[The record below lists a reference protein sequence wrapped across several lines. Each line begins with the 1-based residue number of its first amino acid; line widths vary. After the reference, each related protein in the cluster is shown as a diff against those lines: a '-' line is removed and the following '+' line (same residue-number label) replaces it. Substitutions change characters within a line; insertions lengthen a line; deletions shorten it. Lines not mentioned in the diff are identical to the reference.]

1 MVESCLY
8 FGDVMHRRL
17 EPMYHRFRYRVFS
30 LYLDLDE
37 LPQLAPRLRLFS
49 HNRWNLFSFFDRDH
63 GPLKLRGSRPIRE
76 WVDAHLDAAGIDCRG
91 GKVTLLCFPRVLGY
105 VFNPM
110 SVYFCHGAGGN
121 LKAILYEVSNTFG
134 QRHSY
139 LLPSDSEAAHNDAP
153 TAIDQSCEKRLYVS
167 PFMDMAVRYRF
178 RLRVPGERLT
188 IMIRQENE
196 AGRQLIATHTGWRVP
211 LTDTN
216 LLLAFVRYPLMT
228 LKVIAAI
235 HWEALKLWRKGA
247 RLVMR
252 PTPPEHAV
260 TLTNVAGAETPLAV
274 AQHPKGGPG

>member
-8 FGDVMHRRL
+8 FGEVMHRRL

-37 LPQLAPRLRLFS
+37 LPQLALRLRLFS
-49 HNRWNLFSFFDRDH
+49 YNRWNVFSFFDRDH
-63 GPLKLRGSRPIRE
+63 GPLKSHGDRPIRE
-76 WVDAHLDAAGIDCRG
+76 WVDAYLEAAGIDCRG

-110 SVYFCHGAGGN
+110 SVYFCRGAGGD

-134 QRHSY
+134 HRHSY
-139 LLPSDSEAAHNDAP
+139 LLPSDGEAAHHNAS
-153 TAIDQSCEKRLYVS
+153 AEINQSCEKRLYVS
-167 PFMDMAVRYRF
+167 PFMGMAARYRF
-178 RLRVPGERLT
+178 RVRVPNERLT
-188 IMIRQENE
+188 MLIRQENE
-196 AGRQLIATHTGWRVP
+196 AGRQLIATHTGRRVP
-211 LTDTN
+211 LTDTR
-216 LLLAFVRYPLMT
+216 LLGAFVRYPLMT

-247 RLVMR
+247 RLVTR

-260 TLTNVAGAETPLAV
+260 TLTSAAGTETPLAT
-274 AQHPKGGPG
+274 APPAKGALG